1 MAIKQLFISS
11 VTIQPYRCVMTG
23 DLRTVS
29 QWLRGCRSANPYICS
44 KCQLASSPYVLYTSS
59 PCNQTQHCLICH
71 STNTQVSTQVTT
83 KQVSQ
88 TTKHNTA
95 SYVTAQ
101 THKCQLKLQ
110 QNKTGMAFG
119 LCIFSNI
126 NFICFAFG
134 KSFLTSYYF
143 NDLMWI

>member
-1 MAIKQLFISS
+1 MKPMAIKQLFISS
-11 VTIQPYRCVMTG
+11 VTIQPYTKCVMTV

-59 PCNQTQHCLICH
+59 PCNQTQHCRTCYIPPH
-71 STNTQVSTQVTT
+71 PA
-83 KQVSQ
+83 
-88 TTKHNTA
+88 TKHNTA

-110 QNKTGMAFG
+110 QNKTGLWVVHLLQYKLYMF
-119 LCIFSNI
+119 CI
-126 NFICFAFG
+126 
-134 KSFLTSYYF
+134 
-143 NDLMWI
+143 W